1 MQECLQ
7 ALPPNES
14 KKQNKQPKNEVYTE
28 RGSPVCLREE
38 GKTSLKKKYL
48 SEVPFMHISIV
59 FLCH

>member
-28 RGSPVCLREE
+28 RGSPMCLREE
-38 GKTSLKKKYL
+38 GKTSLKKKFLYAYFNCL
-48 SEVPFMHISIV
+48 SLS
-59 FLCH
+59 LN